1 MFNLT
6 RYYSI
11 ASLLCILVAAAVLG
25 LFNRYLSILSLME
38 TAQSQNVAI
47 TSVFRN
53 SLLQHFLPLLD
64 LRPAQAHKDPAS
76 QPEIVTLQREVIAL
90 MKDTSAVKIKIYNLR
105 GITVFSTDFVQ
116 IGESKLNNAGFVA
129 AAGGAVASELSHR
142 DTFSAFEQVIEDRDV
157 LSSYVPFRG
166 KSGHTEGVFE
176 VYSDVTPFLAKVGE
190 AQWRVFLAVF
200 LVLAL
205 LYMLLYLVVRRAKQ
219 IIVRQ
224 EQELKT
230 SLARIEE
237 ANQMLDQRVQE
248 RTAALRESNQ
258 SLEAEIAERKRA
270 EEKLRLSAKVF
281 ENTIEG
287 VIITDAQER
296 ILAVNRAFSEI
307 TGYPPEEVLGQTPRI
322 LRSGRQQPDFYRS
335 LWGDLKSTGQWK
347 GELWNRRKSGEI
359 YPQWLSIGTVKD
371 ESGEDQHYV
380 GVFSDVTSIKKSE
393 EMLNFLAYHDALTGL
408 PNRMLFNDR
417 LEHSIEHARRERR
430 QVAVLFFDLD
440 HFKDI
445 NDTLGHN
452 LGDEV
457 LKGVA
462 QQLSAQTRKSDTVAR
477 LGGDEFILL
486 LENIDVLRYAGTV
499 AEKFLKLL
507 ARPIDVAGYE
517 MSITASIGISIFPED
532 GNDVTTLVKNA
543 DMAMYH
549 AKSNGRNGYC
559 FYAADM
565 GARASERLRLEA
577 LLRRSIERDEL
588 ALCYQ
593 PQVHLASGR
602 LAGVEALVRWNNP
615 ELGMVPPATFIPI
628 AEDIGF
634 ISDIGEWVLRTACR
648 QMKAWHAAGFAMPKV
663 AVNLSVKQLERGNI
677 VEIVS
682 RVLAETELDAAYL
695 ELEVTESAI
704 MQNEEAL
711 EFLHGLRALGVELAV
726 DDFGTGYS
734 SLSYLRRLPIQMLKI
749 DRSFVTN
756 VSGDSSSE
764 AIVRAVIALAKAL
777 GLSAIAEG
785 VETQEEMQVLQ
796 REGCNQAQG
805 YFFSRPVSA
814 DEVLARWSNAGQQP
828 GLAANC

>member
-1 MFNLT
+1 M
-6 RYYSI
+6 
-11 ASLLCILVAAAVLG
+11 
-25 LFNRYLSILSLME
+25 
-38 TAQSQNVAI
+38 
-47 TSVFRN
+47 
-53 SLLQHFLPLLD
+53 
-64 LRPAQAHKDPAS
+64 
-76 QPEIVTLQREVIAL
+76 
-90 MKDTSAVKIKIYNLR
+90 
-105 GITVFSTDFVQ
+105 
-116 IGESKLNNAGFVA
+116 
-129 AAGGAVASELSHR
+129 
-142 DTFSAFEQVIEDRDV
+142 
-157 LSSYVPFRG
+157 
-166 KSGHTEGVFE
+166 
-176 VYSDVTPFLAKVGE
+176 
-190 AQWRVFLAVF
+190 
-200 LVLAL
+200 
-205 LYMLLYLVVRRAKQ
+205 
-219 IIVRQ
+219 
-224 EQELKT
+224 
-230 SLARIEE
+230 
-237 ANQMLDQRVQE
+237 
-248 RTAALRESNQ
+248 
-258 SLEAEIAERKRA
+258 
-270 EEKLRLSAKVF
+270 
-281 ENTIEG
+281 
-287 VIITDAQER
+287 
-296 ILAVNRAFSEI
+296 
-307 TGYPPEEVLGQTPRI
+307 
-322 LRSGRQQPDFYRS
+322 
-335 LWGDLKSTGQWK
+335 WGDLKSTGQWK

-615 ELGMVPPATFIPI
+615 ELGMVPPAIFIPI

-711 EFLHGLRALGVELAV
+711 EFLHGFFELV
-726 DDFGTGYS
+726 RGY
-734 SLSYLRRLPIQMLKI
+734 P
-749 DRSFVTN
+749 
-756 VSGDSSSE
+756 
-764 AIVRAVIALAKAL
+764 
-777 GLSAIAEG
+777 
-785 VETQEEMQVLQ
+785 
-796 REGCNQAQG
+796 
-805 YFFSRPVSA
+805 
-814 DEVLARWSNAGQQP
+814 
-828 GLAANC
+828 

>member
-25 LFNRYLSILSLME
+25 LFYRYLSVQLLVE
-38 TAQSQNVAI
+38 TAESQNVAI

-53 SLLQHFLPLLD
+53 SLLQHISPLLGS
-64 LRPAQAHKDPAS
+64 RPAEANTDPGS
-76 QPEIVTLQREVIAL
+76 RPEIAALQREAVAL
-90 MKDTSAVKIKIYNLR
+90 MKDTSAVKIKIYNLG
-105 GITVFSTDFVQ
+105 GITVFSSDFKQ
-116 IGESKLNNAGFVA
+116 IGESKLDNAGFA
-129 AAGGAVASELSHR
+129 AAVAGQVASELSHR

-157 LSSYVPFRG
+157 LSSYIPFRG
-166 KSGHTEGVFE
+166 YSGRIEGVFE
-176 VYSDVTPFLAKVGE
+176 VYSDVTPFLAKVGDT
-190 AQWRVFLAVF
+190 QWRVFVGVA

-205 LYMLLYLVVRRAKQ
+205 LYMLLYLVVRRAQQ

-237 ANQMLDQRVQE
+237 ANQLLDQRVQE

-258 SLEAEIAERKRA
+258 SLEAEIVERKRA
-270 EEKLRLSAKVF
+270 DEKLRLSAKVF

-296 ILAVNRAFSEI
+296 ILAVNRAFSEV
-307 TGYPPEEVLGQTPRI
+307 TGYPADEVLGKTPRI
-322 LRSGRQQPDFYRS
+322 LKSGRQEADFYRS
-335 LWGDLKSTGQWK
+335 FWATLKSTGQWK
-347 GELWNRRKSGEI
+347 GEIWNRRKSGEI
-359 YPQWLSIGTVKD
+359 YPQWLSIATVKD
-371 ESGEDQHYV
+371 DSGEDQHYV
-380 GVFSDVTSIKKSE
+380 GVFSDITSVKKSE

-408 PNRMLFNDR
+408 PNRLLFNDR

-430 QVAVLFFDLD
+430 QIAALFLDLD
-440 HFKDI
+440 HFKNI
-445 NDTLGHN
+445 NDSLGHN
-452 LGDEV
+452 LGDEL

-462 QQLSAQTRKSDTVAR
+462 RQLCAQTRKSDTVAR

-486 LENIDVLRYAGTV
+486 LENIDVLRYAGAV
-499 AEKFLKLL
+499 AEKFLNLL
-507 ARPIDVAGYE
+507 AKPIVVDGYE
-517 MSITASIGISIFPED
+517 IFITASIGISIFPED

-543 DMAMYH
+543 DTAMYH

-565 GARASERLRLEA
+565 SARASERLRLEA
-577 LLRRSIERDEL
+577 LLRRSIERGEL

-593 PQVHLASGR
+593 PQVHLSSGR

-615 ELGMVPPATFIPI
+615 ELGMVPPGTFIPV
-628 AEDIGF
+628 AEDMGF
-634 ISDIGEWVLRTACR
+634 ISAIGEWVLRTACR

-682 RVLAETELDAAYL
+682 QVLTETELDAAYL
-695 ELEVTESAI
+695 EMEVTESAI
-704 MQNEEAL
+704 MQNEKAL

-756 VSGDSSSE
+756 LSGDSSKE
-764 AIVRAVIALAKAL
+764 AIVRAVIALANAL
-777 GLSAIAEG
+777 GLSTIAEG
-785 VETQEEMQVLQ
+785 VETQEEMQTL
-796 REGCNQAQG
+796 RHEGCIQAQG

-814 DEVLARWSNAGQQP
+814 DEVLAKWGDALVGCATRDE
-828 GLAANC
+828 